1 MYGYSLVIGRY
12 PGPGGVGHV
21 TDSMIFQTG
30 IKTKISLGWRVL
42 WRLYQKGNEK

>member
-30 IKTKISLGWRVL
+30 MKKIYSPLGTL
-42 WRLYQKGNEK
+42 PKGERKVPS